1 MRIGLLAAVVLS
13 SLSAAWVAPAQ
24 CVGYLIPKETP
35 LWTES
40 DKDEPRLGDREDY
53 LPAVARRAWN
63 PGLGVNLQK
72 GLRLNWLGGCRP
84 EDAEHDKKSKRVH
97 VVLLDTRTEG
107 FEEVWALPTELLT
120 FKYEYPGGDQD
131 GPENV
136 AAIRKAAEL
145 AVAEIRAKDFK
156 RPEVENQRLFSA
168 SFDATWR
175 ALIETIS
182 AEKWQ
187 VDRIDKASGVVT
199 TKPAEDR
206 AGPAMVCATK
216 HDGRSTVL
224 MSVFA
229 GKAVGGLRVTVNT
242 TFVAARGHDVVAC
255 YSNGTLEKELLDG
268 IGKILAVPVPAK

>member
-1 MRIGLLAAVVLS
+1 LRTAL
-13 SLSAAWVAPAQ
+13 LSALVAAALSTAGPAPAQ
-24 CVGYLIPKETP
+24 CTGYLIPKEAT

-40 DKDEPRLGDREDY
+40 DKDEPRVGDREDY

-63 PGLGVNLQK
+63 PGLGVKLQK

-97 VVLLDTRTEG
+97 VVLLDARTED
-107 FEEVWALPTELLT
+107 FEEVWALPSELLT
-120 FKYEYPGGDQD
+120 FKYEYPGSDQD

-136 AAIRKAAEL
+136 AAVRKAAEL

-156 RPEVENQRLFSA
+156 RPEIENQRVFRA

-175 ALIETIS
+175 ALVENIS
-182 AEKWQ
+182 AQKWQ

-216 HDGRSTVL
+216 HDGRSSVL
-224 MSVFA
+224 MSIFA
-229 GKAVGGLRVTVNT
+229 GKTAGGLRVTVNT
-242 TFVAARGHDVVAC
+242 TFVAAHGHDVVAC
-255 YSNGTLEKELLDG
+255 YSNGMLEKELLDG
-268 IGKILAVPVPAK
+268 IGKSLGASLPK